1 MAKATLTP
9 LGARCALARAI
20 VTSLGTA
27 TSCPS
32 PTEWLA
38 GEQAAYVIQDPPGNW
53 AALFHDR
60 AANAVAS
67 ISMDC
72 WSRAASAGAVS

>member
-1 MAKATLTP
+1 MIAP
-9 LGARCALARAI
+9 LGTRCALARAI

-32 PTEWLA
+32 PTDWQA
-38 GEQAAYVIQDPPGNW
+38 GEQAAYVLQDPVGNW

-60 AANAVAS
+60 TANAVAS

-72 WSRAASAGAVS
+72 WARAASVGAVS